1 MKKSTRDVAEVMSE
15 AVENL
20 YRPTPLERRA
30 KSIFWTRTLE
40 NPLLSTEDLSG
51 RKLVQI
57 TGIGGIANSW
67 NKPGFKDWFTNQGE
81 YRERLHYLFDLALD
95 AAESVLLSED
105 PKTQSARVNMI
116 RVVAELAN
124 KFPSRYEK
132 DTVETMAIAKLSK
145 TELELYLE
153 RQGIKLITQETQISL
168 PKGES

>member
-1 MKKSTRDVAEVMSE
+1 VAEALSE
-15 AVENL
+15 ALDGL

-30 KSIFWTRTLE
+30 KSAFWTKTLE

-57 TGIGGIANSW
+57 TGIPAIQHSW
-67 NKPGFKDWFTNQGE
+67 GKPGFREWFTNQGE

-132 DTVETMAIAKLSK
+132 DTIETQAVAKLSK
-145 TELELYLE
+145 TELELYLK
-153 RQGIKLITQETQISL
+153 RQGVELVTTGPINVT
-168 PKGES
+168 PRGDDD